1 MEKLYVIVVQDT
13 EDDTMD
19 YLRTGRSDKVFAT
32 TKTGVAKAQLK
43 RAEGDTTLGKDHYK
57 YTLMEIDPI
66 KGTADIDMGN
76 LL

>member
-13 EDDTMD
+13 DDDTMD

-32 TKTGVAKAQLK
+32 TKPGVAKAQLK

-57 YTLMEIDPI
+57 
-66 KGTADIDMGN
+66 
-76 LL
+76 